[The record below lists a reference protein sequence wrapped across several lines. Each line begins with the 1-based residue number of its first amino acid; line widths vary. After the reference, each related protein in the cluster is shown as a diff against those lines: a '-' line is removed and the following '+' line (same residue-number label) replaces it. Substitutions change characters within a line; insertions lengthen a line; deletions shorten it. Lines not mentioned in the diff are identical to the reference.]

1 MAQEVPTAPDGT
13 TLKDIA
19 EGKSYRDQAIFW
31 LNAMWPEHA
40 GQNETVWGLYKL
52 IAEIDEK
59 DKNCKKDKRGVGQN
73 GHDLHRQAAC
83 NLFERDGRG
92 VTPIECGK
100 KDLTGNKRISLIEY
114 LVDKF
119 GTDLETLMT
128 RPQGVVEDDHEL
140 MDALAAVTKI
150 EDKKAELEAKIADPK
165 TSSVKKNTFKVK
177 RDMVNSDY
185 DARKTELNRAILS
198 AKAKAR
204 KRAKNKEAAPGQG
217 LIWWSNREIA
227 EAEGYKPKGDA
238 DEVKIENYNE
248 EIKKSQ
254 AEKAEEERRNA
265 ISAAGKVKIA
275 ASEARREEAKRASV
289 LERAKMFGGGGDDQ
303 KEAVAQ
309 TEAADDAAVSQDEV
323 RDTPL

>member
-1 MAQEVPTAPDGT
+1 MAQEVSTASGDT
-13 TLKDIA
+13 TFKDVA
-19 EGKSYRDQAIFW
+19 EGKSYRDQAVFW
-31 LNAMWPEHA
+31 LNAMWPEHK
-40 GQNETVWGLYKL
+40 GQKETVWDLYKL
-52 IAEIDEK
+52 IAELDEN
-59 DKNCKKDKRGVGQN
+59 DKNDKKKKRGVAQN

-83 NLFERDGRG
+83 ILFERDGRG

-119 GTDLETLMT
+119 GTDIETLLT
-128 RPQGVVEDDHEL
+128 RPQGVVDDDHEL

-150 EDKKAELEAKIADPK
+150 EDKRAGLEAKMADPG
-165 TSSVKKNTFKVK
+165 TSQIQKNSLNIQIK
-177 RDMVNSDY
+177 MVNSDY
-185 DARKTELNRAILS
+185 DARKIALTRAILS

-217 LIWWSNREIA
+217 LVWWSDREIA
-227 EAEGYKPKGDA
+227 EAESYKPKGDA

-254 AEKAEEERRNA
+254 AEKVEEDRRNA
-265 ISAAGKVKIA
+265 ISAAGKEKIA
-275 ASEARREEAKRASV
+275 ASKAKREATRSSV
-289 LERAKMFGGGGDDQ
+289 LDMAKKFGGGGDDQ

-309 TEAADDAAVSQDEV
+309 TEAADDAAVPQDEF

>member
-1 MAQEVPTAPDGT
+1 MAQEADGT

-40 GQNETVWGLYKL
+40 GQVETVWGLYKL
-52 IAEIDEK
+52 IAELDET
-59 DKNCKKDKRGVGQN
+59 DKNDKKKKRGKGQN
-73 GHDLHRQAAC
+73 GHDLHRLAAC

-100 KDLTGNKRISLIEY
+100 KDLTGNKRVSLIEY

-140 MDALAAVTKI
+140 MDALAEVTKI
-150 EDKKAELEAKIADPK
+150 EDKRAGFEALMADPS
-165 TSSVKKNTFKVK
+165 TSIIKKNRCKIQI
-177 RDMVNSDY
+177 DMVNSDY
-185 DARKTELNRAILS
+185 DARKIALSRAILT

-217 LIWWSNREIA
+217 LVWWSDREIA

-254 AEKAEEERRNA
+254 AEKAEEDRRNA
-265 ISAAGKVKIA
+265 ISAAGKEKIA
-275 ASEARREEAKRASV
+275 ASDAKREAKRSSV
-289 LERAKMFGGGGDDQ
+289 LDMARKFGGGGDDQ

-309 TEAADDAAVSQDEV
+309 TEAADDAAVPQDEA
-323 RDTPL
+323 